1 MLQIGFIRENRDFVV
16 ERLGVKHFADAESKI
31 DSVIALDNQRRNT
44 QTELDSIKAEANR
57 LAKEIGMLFK
67 QGKTAEAEELKARTG
82 ECKAK
87 EKELGEQ
94 LSKIESDL
102 RDILLTIP
110 NLPNK
115 DVPCGKRSG
124 PATVTSAFRNFVP
137 SI

>member
-110 NLPNK
+110 NYP
-115 DVPCGKRSG
+115 P
-124 PATVTSAFRNFVP
+124 
-137 SI
+137 